1 MFILTEANDLI
12 NSKYIVK
19 IFTIQTREVFE
30 VCFSC
35 NPYNRLLGDNETFN
49 IEGKYFTYRSFETL
63 QEATDTL
70 IELGNILNA
79 NES

>member
-19 IFTIQTREVFE
+19 IFTYQTREIFE

-35 NPYNRLLGDNETFN
+35 TPYNRLFGHNETFY
-49 IEGKYFTYRSFETL
+49 IEGNYFTYRSFKTL
-63 QEATDTL
+63 QEATAAL